1 LDDCGSCGIDDN
13 NNLPKKKVVE
23 RMWIS
28 KVNECTLKMDGKK
41 VA

>member
-1 LDDCGSCGIDDN
+1 LWIDDDN
-13 NNLPKKKVVE
+13 NNNKNKVVE
-23 RMWIS
+23 WMWMS